1 MVNWLISIIKVLLGL
16 DVKLVLKNRHH
27 MSLLV
32 EKKLMSKSLE
42 PNFPNSYTP
51 SVASGC
57 FY

>member
-32 EKKLMSKSLE
+32 GKKTDVQIFGAEFS
-42 PNFPNSYTP
+42 
-51 SVASGC
+51 
-57 FY
+57 